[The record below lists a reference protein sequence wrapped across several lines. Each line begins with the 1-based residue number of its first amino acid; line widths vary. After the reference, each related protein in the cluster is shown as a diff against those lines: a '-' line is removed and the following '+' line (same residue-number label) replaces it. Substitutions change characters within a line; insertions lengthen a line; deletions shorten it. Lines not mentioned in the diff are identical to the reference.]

1 MVARSSSF
9 CFQAS
14 TISDMPTVRFP
25 TVMKYYVNNQTEF
38 SISASNVQGLI
49 DEVVEQYPSI
59 KFHLLDSEGQLRR
72 HFNIFVN
79 SVHIRDLKGMET
91 PLKEDDKVI
100 LMASASGG

>member
-25 TVMKYYVNNQTEF
+25 AVMKYYVNNQAEF
-38 SISASNVQGLI
+38 SISATTIQDLIEQIVQ
-49 DEVVEQYPSI
+49 EYPTV
-59 KFHLLDSEGQLRR
+59 KFHLLGSDGQLRR

-79 SVHIRDLKGMET
+79 GILFRDLKGMT
-91 PLKEDDKVI
+91 KTYKHAHHVTFPQ
-100 LMASASGG
+100 SG